1 MFHNARCVDCTFM
14 WRWRLGCAR
23 MCVCVCPSTWR
34 GICVCV
40 CWQAGSEKRSGGA
53 CVAAALA
60 QHRSLATAG
69 SAHLKHVQAV
79 FPGPPTR
86 PPSLREGVN
95 RPVCMK
101 LRFEYLLKKRGG
113 GIRVCLSVLFYL
125 CVCVRK
131 RERWVFRRRLPVRQ
145 THPFHMQQH
154 QHSINNESRCPCCR
168 VNVER
173 SRLYV

>member
-1 MFHNARCVDCTFM
+1 MYKIFNTAARAPVVDSAALAPPPSLKCVTRVRLHICPSRCMFHNARCVDCTFM

-101 LRFEYLLKKRGG
+101 LRFEYLLKKKGG
-113 GIRVCLSVLFYL
+113 GDTCVFVCAFLSV
-125 CVCVRK
+125 CVC
-131 RERWVFRRRLPVRQ
+131 
-145 THPFHMQQH
+145 
-154 QHSINNESRCPCCR
+154 
-168 VNVER
+168 
-173 SRLYV
+173 

>member
-1 MFHNARCVDCTFM
+1 MCWLHIYVALET
-14 WRWRLGCAR
+14 R
-23 MCVCVCPSTWR
+23 MRAYVCVCVCPSTWR

-101 LRFEYLLKKRGG
+101 SRFEYLLKKKKGG
-113 GIRVCLSVLFYL
+113 GGYVCVCLCFSI
-125 CVCVRK
+125 CVCVLE
-131 RERWVFRRRLPVRQ
+131 RERDGFFVDDSPCAKPTLS
-145 THPFHMQQH
+145 TCSSTNTA
-154 QHSINNESRCPCCR
+154 SIMNPD
-168 VNVER
+168 VHVAG
-173 SRLYV
+173 